1 MASAMGAKL
10 RTIVIGPLTAQERR
24 LFPLERRVRGTNLSR
39 DSRRNNDVR
48 TVAATALLFAALAGA
63 CSSPSDQHVATPS
76 VPSERGVALARI
88 PAPAL
93 KRCHGDKTLSRA
105 CPAVVPSARW
115 RDRPE
120 WSTERGRIVF
130 PGAYELAAGAEHPGR
145 PEQDRPPRL
154 VHLVVLGGREARS
167 LAFEWPRRRAAVAV
181 EDGLYARD
189 RRRALSL
196 GERSW
201 NGRSGDLVLAPA
213 FPDGGIVGDHLVFRW
228 REGGSYYAV
237 TLHGWEPFTEV
248 VTTLRAMVASVPG

>member
-1 MASAMGAKL
+1 
-10 RTIVIGPLTAQERR
+10 

-39 DSRRNNDVR
+39 GWRRNNGMR
-48 TVAATALLFAALAGA
+48 AVAVTALLFAALAGA
-63 CSSPSDQHVATPS
+63 CSSSSDQHVRTS
-76 VPSERGVALARI
+76 SLPSEGGVALVRM

-93 KRCHGDKTLSRA
+93 GRCRGDKTLSRA

-120 WSTERGRIVF
+120 WSSERGRSVF

-167 LAFEWPRRRAAVAV
+167 LAFEWPRAGAAVGV

-189 RRRALSL
+189 RRRALSF
-196 GERSW
+196 GARSW
-201 NGRSGDLVLAPA
+201 NGRSGELVLAPA
-213 FPDGGIVGDHLVFRW
+213 FPDGGIVGNHLVFRW

-248 VTTLRAMVASVPG
+248 VTTLRAVVTSLPA